1 MQLQLANPR
10 EKNQV
15 SKERI
20 AQDQSD
26 MKEKKPS
33 YLENKGHSQH
43 GVNGDMATKASKNGN
58 FVVMNQ
64 AKEVIIPN
72 VIIYGVV
79 ILTLLCDIPTKV
91 KNNF

>member
-1 MQLQLANPR
+1 
-10 EKNQV
+10 
-15 SKERI
+15 
-20 AQDQSD
+20 

-43 GVNGDMATKASKNGN
+43 DINGDMATKASKNGN
-58 FVVMNQ
+58 FVLMNQ

-72 VIIYGVV
+72 AIIDGVV
-79 ILTLLCDIPTKV
+79 LLTLLCDIPIKA

>member
-1 MQLQLANPR
+1 
-10 EKNQV
+10 
-15 SKERI
+15 
-20 AQDQSD
+20 

-33 YLENKGHSQH
+33 YLENKGHIQH
-43 GVNGDMATKASKNGN
+43 SVNGDIATKVSKNGN

-72 VIIYGVV
+72 VIIDGVV
-79 ILTLLCDIPTKV
+79 LLTLLCDIPTKV

>member
-1 MQLQLANPR
+1 
-10 EKNQV
+10 
-15 SKERI
+15 
-20 AQDQSD
+20 

-43 GVNGDMATKASKNGN
+43 GINGDMATKASKNGN

-79 ILTLLCDIPTKV
+79 LLTLLCDIPAKV

>member
-1 MQLQLANPR
+1 
-10 EKNQV
+10 
-15 SKERI
+15 
-20 AQDQSD
+20 

-43 GVNGDMATKASKNGN
+43 GFSGDMTKNASKNGN

-72 VIIYGVV
+72 VIIDGVV
-79 ILTLLCDIPTKV
+79 LLTLICDIPAKV
-91 KNNF
+91 KHNF